1 MSRERKFT
9 FECIPPPI
17 LSSCTFYKT
26 LFLRSKTYNTPTGP
40 CNTTITLLL
49 PHLTGTFSHQRIHH
63 RSFKQR
69 ALQRSFMRPFS
80 PKNTLYILNSHPMIL
95 STPLSLHISIR
106 SPFYLKKTLNEDR
119 SRSTDPLQ
127 SLINMIHL
135 CLK

>member
-17 LSSCTFYKT
+17 SRSCTFHKT
-26 LFLRSKTYNTPTGP
+26 LFLRSKSYNTPSGP

-49 PHLTGTFSHQRIHH
+49 SHLTGATHHRIHH

-80 PKNTLYILNSHPMIL
+80 QKNTLYVFNSHPIIL
-95 STPLSLHISIR
+95 STPLFLHISIR
-106 SPFYLKKTLNEDR
+106 IQFYLKNTKWRQIENHR
-119 SRSTDPLQ
+119 PSTVYNQHDPL
-127 SLINMIHL
+127 MP
-135 CLK
+135 